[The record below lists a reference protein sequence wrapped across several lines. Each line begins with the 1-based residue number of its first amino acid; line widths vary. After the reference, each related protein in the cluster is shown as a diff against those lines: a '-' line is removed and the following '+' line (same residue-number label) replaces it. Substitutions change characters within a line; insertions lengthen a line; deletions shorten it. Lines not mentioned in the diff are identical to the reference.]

1 MENRFVR
8 EDLTKVFITHQKIK
22 AREVLFIWAREVGI
36 HNKIMD
42 DYYKIKS
49 DDRKQR
55 SGKHEKLGESSTTTT
70 FKRCRYPFKLSV
82 KL

>member
-1 MENRFVR
+1 MENMFVR

-22 AREVLFIWAREVGI
+22 AREVLFIWARQVGI

-49 DDRKQR
+49 DELTLYNVILRHILNSLQEQNKDI
-55 SGKHEKLGESSTTTT
+55 
-70 FKRCRYPFKLSV
+70 
-82 KL
+82 